1 MYKRQAE
8 QESREALAQE
18 RVKATVASV
27 ALQVHVS
34 RLRYDL
40 ARQRAETLAQYEAT
54 QRKLLAQVQASA
66 ATSITGDNEL
76 VREQLNA
83 LLSRARL
90 DVAVADAQAA
100 YGGVL
105 TAMGRDPY
113 PQGSDMSLAE
123 LAAAFRRGPVG
134 PS

>member
-1 MYKRQAE
+1 MDGV
-8 QESREALAQE
+8 ESLRRRLAQNWS
-18 RVKATVASV
+18 TVGGSGEQPSEPNMAAELDEGSE
-27 ALQVHVS
+27 LEKLS
-34 RLRYDL
+34 RQL
-40 ARQRAETLAQYEAT
+40 TAQLSYNNE
-54 QRKLLAQVQASA
+54 LLAQVQASA